1 MSFGDNIIPFP
12 GQQSPDD
19 DCVPQTADDPTT
31 ANSGPPDY
39 DLIRQWAN
47 DLMAATGSPTEALAA
62 LRGLSNGPHGLDG
75 FFTRER
81 PVLLARRP
89 DRAAFIVR
97 VDLDGAEPPIWRR
110 LRLASDLKLSQLH
123 DILQVAM
130 GWTDSHLHHFVMG
143 PKVKDRMAEPFLT
156 HYDEAEG
163 LQGTAEWTVRLDE
176 TIAEKGDRLFYEYD
190 FGDGWWHTIKLE
202 AVEPSRD
209 GDPRAA
215 CLAGRRAC
223 PPEDVGGIWGYRDLL
238 AALAGN
244 IDPENAEWLNEQL
257 AWLPDDFNPA
267 EFDVDLTNE
276 DLRDLEAGQHA
287 LDTLHPA
294 VSELLTRSSASP
306 GSPLDVLARAAASAH
321 EELTE
326 DDLNVTTARYR
337 RMLTAVGGG
346 LKLTAAGYLPP
357 RLVSEL
363 YHDLSLDDEWWGKGN
378 REDQT
383 LPVLTLRESATKLGL
398 LRKDRGHLMVTKV
411 GERLANDPAALLSHI
426 ASRLP
431 LGRPYEKDAGVVFL
445 LLAAAG
451 QNPLECRDMAASLMS
466 DVGWLMDA
474 RDPGWTTYHVAQPT
488 LDVFTHLTGNKPD
501 AELRARVA
509 RRLLRRPDSSS
520 RAPATSHRR

>member
-1 MSFGDNIIPFP
+1 MSYDDNVIPFP
-12 GQQSPDD
+12 GQRLPGDDLVPPTPDE
-19 DCVPQTADDPTT
+19 A
-31 ANSGPPDY
+31 AAAIGGRL
-39 DLIRQWAN
+39 DLDVIRAWAN
-47 DLMAATGSPTEALAA
+47 DLMAATGGPTEALAA
-62 LRGLSNGPHGLDG
+62 LGDLSRGPHGLDWSVS
-75 FFTRER
+75 RKR

-110 LRLASDLKLSQLH
+110 LRLANDLKLSQLH

-143 PKVKDRMAEPFLT
+143 PKVKDRMAEPFLAP
-156 HYDEAEG
+156 YDEAEG
-163 LQGTAEWTVRLDE
+163 LQGTAEWAVRLDE

-202 AVEPSRD
+202 SVEPWSE
-209 GDPRAA
+209 GDPAAA

-244 IDPENAEWLNEQL
+244 IDPVNAEWLEAQME
-257 AWLPDDFNPA
+257 WLPDDFDPA
-267 EFDVDLTNE
+267 EFDVALTNE
-276 DLRDLEAGQHA
+276 DLGDLAAGQQA

-294 VSELLTRSSASP
+294 VSEMLTRAGAP
-306 GSPLDVLARAAASAH
+306 AGSPLDVLARAASTVR
-321 EELTE
+321 EEFTE
-326 DDLNVTTARYR
+326 HDLDVTTARYR
-337 RMLTAVGGG
+337 RMIAAVDGGV
-346 LKLTAAGYLPP
+346 KLTSAGYLPP

-363 YHDLSLDDEWWGKGN
+363 YLGLGLDDEWCGKGN

-398 LRKDRGHLMVTKV
+398 LRKDRGQLLVTKV
-411 GERLANDPAALLSHI
+411 GQRLANDPAALLRHI

-431 LGRPYEKDAGVVFL
+431 LGRPYEKDAGIIFL

-451 QNPLECRDMAASLMS
+451 QDPQGGMDMAASLINE
-466 DVGWLMDA
+466 VGWRIDA
-474 RDPGWTTYHVAQPT
+474 HDQGWAAFQIAAPT
-488 LDVFTHLTGNKPD
+488 LDVLTHLTGSQPD
-501 AELRARVA
+501 RTELRERVA
-509 RRLLRRPDSSS
+509 RQLLRRADSS
-520 RAPATSHRR
+520 TSAFS